1 MEAAA
6 IGARLASSVV
16 APLIKRLFVA
26 DGPGAGLVDRPLRF
40 SNLVSFKGEKRAI
53 TGDRSWPDGAE
64 GARKAISRDVI
75 GGLSARADRVRHT
88 G

>member
-26 DGPGAGLVDRPLRF
+26 DGPGAGLVDRPLRV
-40 SNLVSFKGEKRAI
+40 SKLVSFKGENEPCRTKI
-53 TGDRSWPDGAE
+53 CTRSPRNW
-64 GARKAISRDVI
+64 
-75 GGLSARADRVRHT
+75 
-88 G
+88 